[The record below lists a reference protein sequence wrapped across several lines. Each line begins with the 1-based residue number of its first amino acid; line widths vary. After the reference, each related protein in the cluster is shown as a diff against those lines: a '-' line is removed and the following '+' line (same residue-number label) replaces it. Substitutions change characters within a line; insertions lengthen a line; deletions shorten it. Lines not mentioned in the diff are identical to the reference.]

1 MERDVPPPP
10 AVSNTILDSIPRP
23 EREAVLSFIDMSSRK
38 ARSAEEVLDSIC
50 LSLSLKHSL
59 RGTAS

>member
-1 MERDVPPPP
+1 MPPSK

-23 EREAVLSFIDMSSRK
+23 EREAVLCFIDMSSRK

-50 LSLSLKHSL
+50 LSISLKQGL
-59 RGTAS
+59 RGTAN

>member
-1 MERDVPPPP
+1 M
-10 AVSNTILDSIPRP
+10 SNSILDSIPRSD
-23 EREAVLSFIDMSSRK
+23 REAVMSFIDMSSRK

-50 LSLSLKHSL
+50 LSISLKQGL